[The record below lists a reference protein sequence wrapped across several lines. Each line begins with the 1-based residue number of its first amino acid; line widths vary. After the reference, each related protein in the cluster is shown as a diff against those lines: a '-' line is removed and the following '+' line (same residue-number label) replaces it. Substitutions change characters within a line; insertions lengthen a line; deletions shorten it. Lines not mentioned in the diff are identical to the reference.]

1 MIRNTRKTGVN
12 LLLAVEVLVLVA
24 VLVLGVFYGAA
35 GWLRKNNNSNPNINV
50 DNNLNDNND
59 DQDDDKN
66 NQTGTPV
73 VIPEDYTE
81 GRITFS
87 NSVEEVL
94 ATMTVEQMVAQ
105 LFIVTPEALTGV
117 SVATVFGNASKTAFD
132 TYPVGG
138 LVYSKINFQSEEQAT
153 ALVRQAKEYYLEKY
167 GVELFTII
175 EEEGGELYSPYAA
188 ALGKDTG
195 MLASELAA
203 LNNVDLIKQ
212 SAEFRAA
219 YLLSGE
225 FNVNFST
232 IGDVASTIE
241 SDYEKRTFGTSVETV
256 ADFVAAD
263 ITAMEA
269 AGVASTLKY
278 FPGKANAQKMENGI
292 LFSTESLEALT
303 NGSLLAFQTGIDAGA
318 SFVMIGNVIIPSITD
333 DSVTPCSLSVRT
345 VALLRETMGFTGVI
359 VTDSF
364 SDVKFNEVY
373 GNGDAC
379 IAAINAGVDM
389 IYMPFDFVQAYE
401 AVLEAVNNGDI
412 SADRLHNAVGRIL
425 TEKGL

>member
-1 MIRNTRKTGVN
+1 MIKNTRKTGVN
-12 LLLAVEVLVLVA
+12 LLLAAEVLVLVA
-24 VLVLGVFYGAA
+24 VLVLGIFYGAA
-35 GWLRKNNNSNPNINV
+35 GWLRKNNNNSNINI
-50 DNNLNDNND
+50 DNNLNNDNDVETEEDN
-59 DQDDDKN
+59 
-66 NQTGTPV
+66 THSGSTV
-73 VIPEDYTE
+73 VIPNDYSE

-94 ATMTVEQMVAQ
+94 ANMSVEQMVAQ

-117 SVATVFGNASKTAFD
+117 SAATVFGNASKTAFD

-138 LVYSKINFQSEEQAT
+138 LVYSKVNFQNEEQAL
-153 ALVRQAKEYYLEKY
+153 ALVRQAKEYYLNKY

-203 LNNVDLIKQ
+203 LNNIDLIKQ
-212 SAEFRAA
+212 SAEFRAD
-219 YLLSGE
+219 YLAGAE

-232 IGDVASTIE
+232 IGDVASVIE
-241 SDYEKRTFGTSVETV
+241 SDYEKRTYGTSVETV

-263 ITAMEA
+263 ISAMEA
-269 AGVASTLKY
+269 AGLEATLKY

-292 LFSTESLEALT
+292 LFSTETLEELAST
-303 NGSLLAFQTGIDAGA
+303 SLLAFQAGIDAGA
-318 SFVMIGNVIIPSITD
+318 SFVMIGNVIVPSITD

-364 SDVKFNEVY
+364 SDVKFNEVF
-373 GNGDAC
+373 GNGEAC
-379 IAAINAGVDM
+379 VDAINAGVDM
-389 IYMPFDFVQAYE
+389 IYMPADFAEAYQ
-401 AVLEAVNNGDI
+401 AVLEAVNNGEI
-412 SADRLHNAVGRIL
+412 NADRLHNAVGRIL